1 MGPVIF
7 SIIIPA
13 YNVSEYLSNCLA
25 SIVKQEGCKS
35 FECIIINDGSTDNT
49 GDIAE
54 SFIINEKVK
63 NFYYY
68 EKKNGGVSETRN
80 FGLEKASGEYI
91 VFIDA
96 DDIISPNLL
105 YFLSKAIEEH
115 DADLVYYDFEVLRG
129 ESTEESNV
137 LSGDLKFICSEMS
150 KQELASKPNYPWA
163 RAAKRSLYENIV
175 YPLGLIYEDIVSTTI
190 LNALCQKP
198 YHIKNAL
205 YGYRKRPNSL
215 MSESALKQ
223 LVMFETI
230 QYLKIECRKNNI
242 AEVYY
247 NSAVVN
253 LSRSAFMSVYRIK
266 DREKF
271 IAGRQMMWQSYQELP
286 LIDGLRSYATH
297 LEKLIFVIIKAKKLA
312 IPVSWG
318 LGKLVSRI
326 DAKRNSRFSD

>member
-1 MGPVIF
+1 MGPIIF

-13 YNVSEYLSNCLA
+13 YNVSEYLSNCLD

-54 SFIINEKVK
+54 SFIVNEKVK
-63 NFYYY
+63 NFHYY

-115 DADLVYYDFEVLRG
+115 DADLVYYNFEVLRG
-129 ESTEESNV
+129 ESPEESNV
-137 LSGDLKFICSEMS
+137 LRDDLKFICSEMS

-190 LNALCQKP
+190 LNAMCQKP

-242 AEVYY
+242 EEVYY

-271 IAGRQMMWQSYQELP
+271 IAGRQMMWRCYQELP

-297 LEKLIFVIIKAKKLA
+297 LEKFIFIIIKAKKLA

-318 LGKLVSRI
+318 LGKLVNRI
-326 DAKRNSRFSD
+326 DVKRNSRFSD

>member
-137 LSGDLKFICSEMS
+137 LRDDLKFICSEMS
-150 KQELASKPNYPWA
+150 K
-163 RAAKRSLYENIV
+163 
-175 YPLGLIYEDIVSTTI
+175 
-190 LNALCQKP
+190 
-198 YHIKNAL
+198 
-205 YGYRKRPNSL
+205 
-215 MSESALKQ
+215 
-223 LVMFETI
+223 
-230 QYLKIECRKNNI
+230 
-242 AEVYY
+242 
-247 NSAVVN
+247 
-253 LSRSAFMSVYRIK
+253 
-266 DREKF
+266 
-271 IAGRQMMWQSYQELP
+271 
-286 LIDGLRSYATH
+286 
-297 LEKLIFVIIKAKKLA
+297 
-312 IPVSWG
+312 
-318 LGKLVSRI
+318 
-326 DAKRNSRFSD
+326 